1 MNRRDL
7 EKVHVAI
14 PRLVDELESGKLN
27 RREFLRTTTLLGLS
41 ATSAYAVAGAI
52 TGEGVVST
60 AQAQGQMGGTLKVSM
75 FVQDI
80 SDPAIFDWSEKGNIA
95 RQVIEPMTQVGT
107 DNITRPY
114 LAEGW
119 EANDDL
125 TEWTFRLRKDAVWNN
140 GDTFS
145 AEDVIATFERWLDP
159 ATGSSNQG
167 RFSSLTTTSGDSTVM
182 APGAITKIDDN
193 TVRFRLSSPNLSLP
207 ESMGDYPAL
216 ITHRNFAADGAN
228 LIANPIGTGPFELK
242 EHSVG
247 ERAVLTKR
255 DPSQYWGDEVYLDG
269 ITYIDHGDDPAAG
282 LAALASGQVDLMDR
296 LNVEQ
301 VTAVGTIPTLD
312 LYETVTGQTGVAR
325 MRVTEAPFDNL
336 KLRQAILACIDHAR
350 VLELAYQGLGA
361 VGEDH
366 HVSPIH
372 PEYATLPMRS
382 QDYDKAR
389 SLLAEAGY
397 PNGLDLSID
406 CVASPTWE
414 SATCQVIAEMLKPAN
429 IRLSVNIMPGGTYW
443 DRWMSAPFGF
453 TAWTHRPLGVQV
465 LGLAYRSGVAWNE
478 TAYSNPEFDALL
490 SRAEGLLDVDARRE
504 VMAEIQALLQHD
516 SIIAQPFWR
525 AIHTAGSKR
534 VNGFSLHPAYEN
546 HFNRV
551 WLS

>member
-14 PRLVDELESGKLN
+14 PQLVDELESGKLN

-41 ATSAYAVAGAI
+41 STAAYAVVGAI

-60 AQAQGQMGGTLKVSM
+60 AQAQTGNMGGTLKVSM
-75 FVQDI
+75 VVQDI
-80 SDPAIFDWSEKGNIA
+80 SDPAVFDWSEKGNIA
-95 RQVIEPMTQVGT
+95 RQVIEPMTQVGA
-107 DNITRPY
+107 DNVTRPY

-140 GDTFS
+140 GDKFG

-167 RFSSLTTTSGDSTVM
+167 RFSSLTTKDGDSTVM
-182 APGAITKIDDN
+182 APGAITKVDDN
-193 TVRFRLSSPNLSLP
+193 TVRFRLNSPSLSLP

-216 ITHRNFAADGAN
+216 ITHRDFAADGAN

-242 EHSVG
+242 EHGVG

-282 LAALASGQVDLMDR
+282 LSALASGQVDLLNK

-301 VTAVGTIPTLD
+301 VAAVRSIPTLD

-325 MRVTEAPFDNL
+325 MRVVEAPFDNL
-336 KLRQAILACIDHAR
+336 KLRQAIRACIDHQR

-361 VGEDH
+361 PGEDH
-366 HVSPIH
+366 HVCEVH
-372 PEYATLPMRS
+372 PEYAKLPEAGSGLRQGAPPAGGGRLPERHRPVDRLCRLADLGTGLMPGDRG
-382 QDYDKAR
+382 D
-389 SLLAEAGY
+389 AEAGEY
-397 PNGLDLSID
+397 PAVGQHHAGRHLLGPLDVGAVRLHLLDPPPAWGAGPGAGLSQRRGLERD
-406 CVASPTWE
+406 
-414 SATCQVIAEMLKPAN
+414 
-429 IRLSVNIMPGGTYW
+429 
-443 DRWMSAPFGF
+443 
-453 TAWTHRPLGVQV
+453 GVLQ
-465 LGLAYRSGVAWNE
+465 SGVRR
-478 TAYSNPEFDALL
+478 P
-490 SRAEGLLDVDARRE
+490 AEPCRRHPRCGGPTRYHGPDRGHHAERLD
-504 VMAEIQALLQHD
+504 H
-516 SIIAQPFWR
+516 
-525 AIHTAGSKR
+525 
-534 VNGFSLHPAYEN
+534 HPAVLAGDPHRRLETGE
-546 HFNRV
+546 RV
-551 WLS
+551 QPAAGA